1 MTKAEVQKLKDQDG
15 LDYANRISS
24 LQAQEKAKKEKMRK
38 DLLEKKKAELA
49 TLHAT
54 FGSGLHGSGSVYASH
69 TYSVPSPAYGVVGHA
84 VPSPGYG
91 VVGHAVPSPAYGVVH
106 GVPGFNNTG
115 AGVQINFHGNPSFP
129 NLSSFSKTISGSGLG
144 PVLGL
149 GPGPGSGSGYGD
161 GSDTTYLRQIRAET
175 TGPGSGDGSDTWYP
189 RQIRAE
195 TTGPVSGYGYGDG
208 SDTTYPRQI
217 RAETAGP
224 VSGYGYGDG
233 SDTTYPRQ
241 IRAETGPSPPFS
253 GNFESSED
261 QVVSKASLIDD
272 EIQNRARN
280 ALDKCDRL
288 FASRSHKVSAQ
299 VDPFAGPSV

>member
-1 MTKAEVQKLKDQDG
+1 MNNNSMTKAEVQKLKDQDG

-217 RAETAGP
+217 RAET
-224 VSGYGYGDG
+224 
-233 SDTTYPRQ
+233 
-241 IRAETGPSPPFS
+241 GPSPPFS

>member
-217 RAETAGP
+217 RAET
-224 VSGYGYGDG
+224 
-233 SDTTYPRQ
+233 
-241 IRAETGPSPPFS
+241 GPSPPFS